1 MAVLGALQAA
11 FAAGFTSG
19 TLRMGSMLSTGDV
32 ARPDFNALYV
42 KAISDT
48 KGGLNIKDLQNL
60 EKIIRTFEP
69 EMMLRFQRDAKK
81 LGDPARKAVDG
92 AFKKINRSGPLG
104 PVKREGRRFDKM
116 ATEIGRL
123 SWGASRSRRNVV
135 DVNYKRRSSA
145 ALNRSISSGFGA
157 KDKTLSLIRVR
168 VKGPAYIVADMARA
182 GGKSNRA
189 TGTRT
194 RRYQINLYGKGI
206 VTRDH
211 KINAENVKNWLGRLS
226 EIKAPSRYAWPA
238 FEGHA
243 KDYRT
248 NFSGILN
255 QLVSETNRKSKS

>member
-1 MAVLGALQAA
+1 MALLGAMQAA
-11 FAAGFTSG
+11 FAAGFAKNTM
-19 TLRMGSMLSTGDV
+19 RMGAMFSTGDV
-32 ARPDFNALYV
+32 ARPDFNSLYV
-42 KAISDT
+42 KAINET
-48 KGGLNIKDLQNL
+48 KGGLDIKDLQNL
-60 EKIIRTFEP
+60 QKTINTFEP
-69 EMMLRFQRDAKK
+69 DLFRRFQRDAKK

-123 SWGASRSRRNVV
+123 SWGASRSKRNVV
-135 DVNYKRRSSA
+135 DVNYKGRSSA
-145 ALNRSISSGFGA
+145 ALNKSISSGFGA

-168 VKGPAYIVADMARA
+168 VKGPAYIVADMAK
-182 GGKSNRA
+182 KSRSA

-211 KINAENVKNWLGRLS
+211 KINADNVRNWLQHLS
-226 EIKAPSRYAWPA
+226 AIKAPSRYAWPA
-238 FEGHA
+238 FEDHA

-255 QLVSETNRKSKS
+255 ELISETNRKSKS